1 MMELIFL
8 CPRIA
13 DPDGSLNN
21 LNYDLIRG
29 SIKSVNDYPKKGI
42 VFRDITPLLKDSRA
56 FSTCID
62 GMAEW
67 ADGKGADYIVS
78 IEARGFIIGAALAAR
93 LGLGFIPVRKK
104 GKLPRKTVSKKYTI
118 EYAEREMEMHEDAI
132 EKGSRVLIVD
142 DLLATGGTAR
152 AAADLIESVGGKVVG
167 IGFVVE
173 LTDLKGRDII
183 KKYDVF
189 SLVKY

>member
-1 MMELIFL
+1 M
-8 CPRIA
+8 
-13 DPDGSLNN
+13 SNQ
-21 LNYDLIRG
+21 NYDLIKERIA
-29 SIKSVNDYPKKGI
+29 SIKDYPEKGI
-42 VFRDITPLLKDSRA
+42 IFRDITPMLKDGRA

-62 GMAEW
+62 GIAEW
-67 ADGKGADYIVS
+67 ADGRGADYIVS

-104 GKLPRKTVSKKYTI
+104 GKLPRKTVGKKYTI

-132 EKGSRVLIVD
+132 EKGKRVLIVD

-152 AAADLIESVGGKVVG
+152 AAAELVESVGGKVAG
-167 IGFVVE
+167 IAFVVE
-173 LTDLKGRDII
+173 LTDLKGRDMI
-183 KKYDVF
+183 KQYDIF